1 MLIAALAAL
10 RFLLDALIC
19 RVAAGLR
26 GARVWRAAAI
36 VLVADAIILALG
48 SLLLYWAGTTRS
60 GAPARH
66 TWWLALTSAGLVL
79 VGMLLLWEGA
89 IRLAARPQPVS
100 RRRLGAAALALL
112 LTGFLVLVA
121 AMLPGSNLTS
131 RSAGA
136 PAQVTH
142 WEVEVSGLPAA
153 FNGLRVCLVSD
164 LHLGP
169 NASVADIRG
178 RLRPLK
184 NIKADLLVF
193 LGDYASRWPRGEDQ
207 VAPVIGEQRA
217 PLGVYAVLGN
227 HDRWLGEEHSLRA
240 LRGAGVRVLVNENI
254 PITRGGE
261 RIYLAGIDDPYSG
274 GGDIDATLAGIPPG
288 ACVILMSHTPDI
300 IGTAEARHIAL
311 VVAGHTHGGQI
322 VVPIIGA
329 PVVRSQYGNKYAH
342 GLFYVGAA
350 GPRSGPARGATPGPT
365 AMFVTRGVGEIFPY
379 VRFNC
384 PREIAVLKLVSR
396 K

>member
-1 MLIAALAAL
+1 MLITALAVL
-10 RFLLDALIC
+10 RYLLNALIC
-19 RVAAGLR
+19 RITAGLR
-26 GARVWRAAAI
+26 GTRLWRAALI
-36 VLVADAIILALG
+36 VLVTDAIILAVG
-48 SLLLYWAGTTRS
+48 SLLLYWVGTTRS
-60 GAPARH
+60 GAPVRH

-79 VGMLLLWEGA
+79 IGMLLLWEGA

-112 LTGFLVLVA
+112 LTGVLVLVA

-131 RSAGA
+131 RSAAA
-136 PAQVTH
+136 PAQVTY
-142 WEVEVSGLPAA
+142 WTVQVSGLPPA

-169 NASVADIRG
+169 NATAADIRG

-184 NIKADLLVF
+184 NVKDDLLLF
-193 LGDYASRWPRGEDQ
+193 LGDYASRWPRGEDE
-207 VAPVIGEQRA
+207 VAPIVGEQRA

-227 HDRWLGEEHSLRA
+227 HDRYLGEEHSLRA
-240 LRGAGVRVLVNENI
+240 LRGAGVRVLVNENL

-261 RIYLAGIDDPYSG
+261 RIYLAGINDPYSG
-274 GGDIDATLAGIPPG
+274 GGDIDATLAGIPPS

-300 IGTAEARHIAL
+300 IGTAAARHVAL

-322 VVPIIGA
+322 VVPIIGP

-342 GLFYVGAA
+342 GLFYVG
-350 GPRSGPARGATPGPT
+350 GPRSRGRGASTASGPT

-384 PREIAVLKLVSR
+384 PREIAVLTLR
-396 K
+396 PQ